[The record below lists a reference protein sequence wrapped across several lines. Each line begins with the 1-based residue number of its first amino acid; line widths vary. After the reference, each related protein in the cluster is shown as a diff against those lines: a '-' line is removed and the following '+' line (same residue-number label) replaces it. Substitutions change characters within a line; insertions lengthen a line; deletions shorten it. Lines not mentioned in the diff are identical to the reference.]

1 MMTKVKTKEKSK
13 KNDSTAKNEEISNKP
28 SAKQTKV
35 DRRRS
40 IEDYVAKKRWK
51 EKNEEIADLYDAECY

>member
-1 MMTKVKTKEKSK
+1 MMTKVKTKETSK
-13 KNDSTAKNEEISNKP
+13 KNDTTANTEEISNKP

-40 IEDYVAKKRWK
+40 IEDYVARKRWK
-51 EKNEEIADLYDAECY
+51 EENEDLADLYDAECY